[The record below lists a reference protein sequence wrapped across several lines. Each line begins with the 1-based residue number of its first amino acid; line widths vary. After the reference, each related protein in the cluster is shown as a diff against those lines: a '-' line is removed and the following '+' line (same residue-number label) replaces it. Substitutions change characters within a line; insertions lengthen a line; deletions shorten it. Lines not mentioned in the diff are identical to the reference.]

1 MALDI
6 SSYSRI
12 TTLIDAYT
20 TSQTDKLVT
29 PITKKQTR
37 SKDISTGYTDLSKKL
52 DALKAETV
60 TLKQTGT
67 DSVFASRAATSSNEK
82 FVTATAT
89 SSASSSSFDLR
100 VDQLAKSD
108 IAVSP
113 ESVSATAN
121 AITGTHSF
129 IIKTGDGSTGEYT
142 SNIDVTFTASETN
155 KTVKEKIRD
164 AVNFDKA
171 IVTSN
176 AKVAATA
183 YAGGASSFIVD
194 LNGAPTTLTLTG
206 GGTYGQ
212 LVDEAIAQIA
222 ANVSLGGIK
231 AEKVID
237 SPSPGDVKLKL
248 TVSDS
253 SKYISISHVSGFD
266 VVTDLS
272 IGVTKEKA
280 ASAIVSASVFAPDSA
295 NSQFS
300 LTAKTPGLDNRITAI
315 SDSGASTAMANIGL
329 NLGLTRPVF
338 NQATIPDTAGFVYAD
353 VTQNANLLNAK
364 IQFNGLNFQRN
375 TNSVSDLVNGVTFN
389 LKSVM
394 QATDTTVS
402 VSVATDKANI
412 KTKIDSFITKFN
424 DLYTFIDSKSE
435 RNFGEKGIFTGDSN
449 TTSLLNFF
457 SSNLTSNISGI
468 TVGDLSYLSQI
479 GITFNSTTGLTISN
493 STLFDN
499 NVTDKISQV
508 EALFNSSSGIANAVY
523 NKINPYLGAAGY
535 LASSK
540 KALDSN
546 VTYMET
552 KITAKKKQIDKAAE
566 AMRNQYQGLQSQMVT
581 LNNNAML
588 FGINAN
594 VL

>member
-6 SSYSRI
+6 SSYSKI

-29 PITKKQTR
+29 PIVTKQTR

-52 DALKAETV
+52 DALKSELV
-60 TLKQTGT
+60 GLKQTGA
-67 DSVFASRAATSSNEK
+67 DSVFASRAATSSDSK

-89 SSASSSSFDLR
+89 SAASSSSFDLR

-113 ESVSATAN
+113 EAVSATAN
-121 AITGTHSF
+121 PITGTHTF
-129 IIKTGDGSTGEYT
+129 TIKTGDGTTGEYT
-142 SNIDVTFTASETN
+142 GNVDVAFTASETN
-155 KTVKEKIRD
+155 KTVMEKVRD
-164 AVNFDKA
+164 AINYDKA
-171 IVTSN
+171 VVTST
-176 AKVAATA
+176 AKTGASA
-183 YAGGASSFIVD
+183 YSGGATSFNID
-194 LNGAPTTLTLTG
+194 LNGSVQTVALTG
-206 GGTYGQ
+206 GGTYSQ
-212 LVDEAIAQIA
+212 LIDEAIGQIT
-222 ANVSLGGIK
+222 ANSSLGGIK
-231 AEKVID
+231 AEKIVD
-237 SPSPGDVKLKL
+237 SPTVGDVQLKL

-253 SKYISISHVSGFD
+253 SKYISISHLGGFNAVS
-266 VVTDLS
+266 DLN

-300 LTAKTPGLDNRITAI
+300 LTAKTPGLDNRITSIA
-315 SDSGASTAMANIGL
+315 DSGLSTAMTTIGL
-329 NLGLTRPVF
+329 NLGTTRPVF
-338 NQATIPDTAGFVYAD
+338 NQTTAPDTAGFVYAD

-375 TNSVSDLVNGVTFN
+375 TNSVTDLVNGVTFN

-402 VSVATDKANI
+402 VSVATDNANI

-424 DLYTFIDSKSE
+424 DLYVFIDAKSQ
-435 RNFGEKGIFTGDSN
+435 RNSGEKGIFTNDSN
-449 TTSLLNFF
+449 TTSLLNSFR
-457 SSNLTSNISGI
+457 SNLSSKVAGLAD
-468 TVGDLSYLSQI
+468 GDLSFLAQI
-479 GITFNSTTGLTISN
+479 GITFNSTTGLSISN

-499 NVTDKISQV
+499 NLTDKISQV
-508 EALFNSSSGIANAVY
+508 EALFNSSSGIANTVY
-523 NKINPYLGAAGY
+523 DKINPYLGAAGY

-540 KALDSN
+540 KSLDSN

-566 AMRNQYQGLQSQMVT
+566 AMRNQYQGLQAQMVT